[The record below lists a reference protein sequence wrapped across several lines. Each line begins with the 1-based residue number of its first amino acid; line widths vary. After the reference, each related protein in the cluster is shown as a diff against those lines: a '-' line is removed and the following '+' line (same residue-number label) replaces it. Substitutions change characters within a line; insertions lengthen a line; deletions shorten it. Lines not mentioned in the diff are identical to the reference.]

1 MQVSLLA
8 SSYHS
13 WAPLQTHRPALP
25 PLVFVCRHLL
35 KGVYSYYLVPLFIF
49 LNYLFMYLAA
59 LGLSC
64 NTRDLP
70 SSLRHVGS
78 SSLTRD

>member
-49 LNYLFMYLAA
+49 
-59 LGLSC
+59 
-64 NTRDLP
+64 
-70 SSLRHVGS
+70 
-78 SSLTRD
+78 

>member
-1 MQVSLLA
+1 MHSYFCVCVEWAVLCLCTEGPGMQVSLLA

-49 LNYLFMYLAA
+49 
-59 LGLSC
+59 
-64 NTRDLP
+64 
-70 SSLRHVGS
+70 
-78 SSLTRD
+78 